1 MWLIISVVLPT
12 YWYSSQREKQR
23 SRGDAWYTTPGHIQP
38 AERESHENHRMD
50 TGSTPRRSLASLLL
64 CHLNINF
71 PPQDRLALAGT
82 PTPPCSPGCSSCPT
96 ASSPTPLPPT
106 GTLPSRE
113 PERQMASRHRSD
125 PPGPAPP
132 PQTPSPY
139 TNGPSFSDSQPLE
152 TEPSN

>member
-1 MWLIISVVLPT
+1 MSKEGGACSGVDGGGSEEEGSEGEDEEFGEEMRQLELLEAMGDEV
-12 YWYSSQREKQR
+12 
-23 SRGDAWYTTPGHIQP
+23 SRG
-38 AERESHENHRMD
+38 EEVE
-50 TGSTPRRSLASLLL
+50 
-64 CHLNINF
+64 
-71 PPQDRLALAGT
+71 AL
-82 PTPPCSPGCSSCPT
+82 PT

-113 PERQMASRHRSD
+113 PERQMALRHRSD